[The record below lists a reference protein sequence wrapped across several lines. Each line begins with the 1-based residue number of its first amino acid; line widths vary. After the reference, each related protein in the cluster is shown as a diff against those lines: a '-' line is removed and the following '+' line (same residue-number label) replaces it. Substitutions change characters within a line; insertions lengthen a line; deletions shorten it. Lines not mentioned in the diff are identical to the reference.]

1 MYGILV
7 NCFEKEVMYMTWTK
21 LWLDLFGTTTLWG
34 INMGFWVALAAV
46 ALIVIGMNVVF
57 WSMKPLAKGT
67 APAATPVSEH

>member
-1 MYGILV
+1 MYGISV
-7 NCFEKEVMYMTWTK
+7 NCFEKEVAHMTWTK
-21 LWLDLFGTTTLWG
+21 LWLDLFGNTTLWG

>member
-1 MYGILV
+1 
-7 NCFEKEVMYMTWTK
+7 MTWTK

-67 APAATPVSEH
+67 APAAHPVSEH